1 MRLRPASKYSGCRL
15 RQERPGSAILA
26 KKRGNRWCEPGDR
39 GPANSCRPITQVP
52 PRWAAGPEQAIART
66 GVTRAPRSHRTK
78 AKASPA
84 HRRRRSIVL
93 RGAGPEAPEVN
104 GPEAPGAARFRAGG
118 QRMRWGGARRPP
130 RSLPRAR
137 QPGRPIPATPH
148 PARPHRLHGVLQD
161 GRELGKHPVPGL
173 QQLLPGRPGE
183 LLDAPPPPLLR
194 LPGPL
199 QSEGGC
205 GRGAEDGGR
214 AGGAAARGA
223 RGARRAA
230 PRTLGWD
237 SGPHGARRWRW
248 R

>member
-1 MRLRPASKYSGCRL
+1 MVRARRSKDLQTPVDPTPRSRRGGPPGPSKQSPAPAS
-15 RQERPGSAILA
+15 PG
-26 KKRGNRWCEPGDR
+26 PR
-39 GPANSCRPITQVP
+39 GPT
-52 PRWAAGPEQAIART
+52 
-66 GVTRAPRSHRTK
+66 RTK

-130 RSLPRAR
+130 RSLPRAP

>member
-1 MRLRPASKYSGCRL
+1 
-15 RQERPGSAILA
+15 
-26 KKRGNRWCEPGDR
+26 
-39 GPANSCRPITQVP
+39 
-52 PRWAAGPEQAIART
+52 
-66 GVTRAPRSHRTK
+66 
-78 AKASPA
+78 
-84 HRRRRSIVL
+84 
-93 RGAGPEAPEVN
+93 
-104 GPEAPGAARFRAGG
+104 
-118 QRMRWGGARRPP
+118 MRWGGARRPP
-130 RSLPRAR
+130 RSLPRAP

-214 AGGAAARGA
+214 AGGAAALGA

-237 SGPHGARRWRW
+237 SGPHGARWWRW
-248 R
+248 RRRRRQRTRWQEAQALPAALPAASCRGRQCGPGKPRPPLPAALDVGRGAQRRRRRGGRGRRGAPGAARARLSVSGAGWGFRNDTLTWCLRVHRTGAGTSWEGR